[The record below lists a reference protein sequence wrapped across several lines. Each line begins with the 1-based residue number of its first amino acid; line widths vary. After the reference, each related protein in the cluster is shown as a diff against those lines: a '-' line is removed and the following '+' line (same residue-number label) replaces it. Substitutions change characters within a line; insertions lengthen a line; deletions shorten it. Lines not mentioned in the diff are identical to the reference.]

1 MIRTRLAPRSWL
13 AAALLAAAALAGCGG
28 GSSDGNQ
35 NPRVT
40 YGKMVV
46 FGDSLSDVGTYRV
59 SGVALLGGG
68 EYTVNG
74 ADSPIWVERI
84 ARQLGVDAPCAAQT
98 GLNANEALIGFP
110 PAPVTDVDGCY
121 GYAQGGARVIELIGP
136 GNAALLT
143 QGDPGGALGQLT
155 DPIVNQ
161 ITRHLAVTATG
172 KFEADDLVAVQ
183 GGGNDALMNLAAV
196 QATATAGGDVA
207 AASAAAIAAMDVAGA
222 QLAKLITTQLVANG
236 ASRVVVQ
243 NLPNLAGTPF
253 AATLDETTRALVL
266 TMVTTF
272 NTSLAEGL
280 NKAGG
285 VVLVDL
291 YADSLNHAADPARYG
306 LSNVTTP
313 ACDAAKVATSLFCT
327 ADTLIAGDT
336 SRYEFADGV
345 HPSPYGYQLYAQA
358 VALQMARAGWL

>member
-121 GYAQGGARVIELIGP
+121 GYAQGGARVIEPIGP